1 MVGKAAGVG
10 ADMNE
15 RLKELAEQVGLI
27 ANQDIEENNYEYM
40 NDLERFAELVRDDE
54 CERMKAEFKS
64 QYYLSEKDVKEI
76 VDDWKNTVA
85 NLETTIQ
92 LLRTLEQTGKKTVR
106 KKFTEL
112 SDDDV
117 SRICFDWYEF
127 MKKNKT
133 ENLRHLALQIA
144 IKLKERNT

>member
-1 MVGKAAGVG
+1 MSG
-10 ADMNE
+10 ARRFRQSKGSEMNE
-15 RLKELAEQVGLI
+15 RLKELAAQAGFMVGYN
-27 ANQDIEENNYEYM
+27 ADAQ
-40 NDLERFAELVRDDE
+40 LERFSELVAADE
-54 CERMKAEFKS
+54 CERIKKEFKS
-64 QYYLSEKDVKEI
+64 QYYLSEKDVKKV
-76 VDDWKNTVA
+76 VDNWKEEVA

-117 SRICFDWYEF
+117 NRICFDWYEF

>member
-1 MVGKAAGVG
+1 
-10 ADMNE
+10 MNK
-15 RLKELAEQVGLI
+15 RIKELAEQVGLI
-27 ANQDIEENNYEYM
+27 TNQDIEENNYEYM

-133 ENLRHLALQIA
+133 ENLNVNH
-144 IKLKERNT
+144 RN

>member
-1 MVGKAAGVG
+1 
-10 ADMNE
+10 MNE
-15 RLKELAEQVGLI
+15 KLKELAEQSGFTYGEINGRV
-27 ANQDIEENNYEYM
+27 NCSTK
-40 NDLERFAELVRDDE
+40 LERFAELVRDDE

-117 SRICFDWYEF
+117 NRICFDWYEL
-127 MKKNKT
+127 MKNNKT
-133 ENLRHLALQIA
+133 DNLRHLALQIA

>member
-1 MVGKAAGVG
+1 MGVN
-10 ADMNE
+10 DMNE
-15 RLKELAEQVGLI
+15 RLKEIVKQARLPACHLSHPV
-27 ANQDIEENNYEYM
+27 A
-40 NDLERFAELVRDDE
+40 LERFADLVRDDE

-64 QYYLSEKDVKEI
+64 QYYLSEKDVKKI
-76 VDDWKNTVA
+76 VDRWKNTVA
-85 NLETTIQ
+85 NLKTTIQ

-117 SRICFDWYEF
+117 SRICFDWYEL

-133 ENLRHLALQIA
+133 DNLRHLALQIA

>member
-1 MVGKAAGVG
+1 MGVN
-10 ADMNE
+10 DMNE
-15 RLKELAEQVGLI
+15 RLKELAEQSGFTYGEINGRV
-27 ANQDIEENNYEYM
+27 NCFTK
-40 NDLERFAELVRDDE
+40 LERFADLVRDDE

-64 QYYLSEKDVKEI
+64 QYYLSEKNVKKI
-76 VDDWKNTVA
+76 VANWKNTVT

-117 SRICFDWYEF
+117 SRICFEF
-127 MKKNKT
+127 MKNNKT
-133 ENLRHLALQIA
+133 DNLRHLALQIA

>member
-1 MVGKAAGVG
+1 
-10 ADMNE
+10 MNE
-15 RLKELAEQVGLI
+15 RLKEIVKQARLPACHLSHPV
-27 ANQDIEENNYEYM
+27 A
-40 NDLERFAELVRDDE
+40 LERFADLVRNDE

-64 QYYLSEKDVKEI
+64 QYYLSEKNVKKI
-76 VDDWKNTVA
+76 VANWKNTVT

-117 SRICFDWYEF
+117 SRICFEF
-127 MKKNKT
+127 MKNNKT
-133 ENLRHLALQIA
+133 DNLRHLALQIA

>member
-1 MVGKAAGVG
+1 
-10 ADMNE
+10 MNE
-15 RLKELAEQVGLI
+15 RLKELLTQAWIETKI
-27 ANQDIEENNYEYM
+27 APENWYLTDDYEVPP
-40 NDLERFAELVRDDE
+40 EFVRFDELVRADE
-54 CERMKAEFKS
+54 RERIKEEFKS
-64 QYYLSEKDVKEI
+64 QYYLSEKDVKKV
-76 VDDWKNTVA
+76 VDNWKEKVA

>member
-1 MVGKAAGVG
+1 
-10 ADMNE
+10 MNK
-15 RLKELAEQVGLI
+15 RIKELAEQVGLI
-27 ANQDIEENNYEYM
+27 TNQDIEENNYEYM

>member
-1 MVGKAAGVG
+1 MYE
-10 ADMNE
+10 E
-15 RLKELAEQVGLI
+15 RE
-27 ANQDIEENNYEYM
+27 M
-40 NDLERFAELVRDDE
+40 NDQMMRLAKEAGFLDGDLELFPETIERFAELVAADE
-54 CERMKAEFKS
+54 CERIKEEFKS
-64 QYYLSEKDVKEI
+64 QYYLSEKDVKEV
-76 VDDWKNTVA
+76 VDNWKEEVA
-85 NLETTIQ
+85 NLKTTIQ